1 MQISPQNYRKFVG
14 NNVSIHWVGPG
25 SKTCEE
31 GELLYAFTR
40 KHPVCDDGGKIIGWE
55 IVPFRC
61 GIQFGEVSIHYTN
74 SFEIHTL

>member
-40 KHPVCDDGGKIIGWE
+40 KHPVCDDGGKIIGW
-55 IVPFRC
+55 
-61 GIQFGEVSIHYTN
+61 
-74 SFEIHTL
+74 